1 MKRWL
6 SLLCMFGILCMSW
19 PGVSAQT
26 PDISGPWAHL
36 QVMSSLTNAPVLGTI
51 TLKTMTTIRLEVT
64 QTGTDL
70 SIVFESCAVESES
83 SSPFFKVIFPEAFV
97 KYMGIDTKPARLESQ
112 EKNWQFFQP
121 RYTIVRGVRLQD
133 PEKDPLPT
141 DPNDPRIFDQDKD
154 GKPGMTIRVS
164 VLGFIEGEIYII
176 QRDWNSLRSTTLTPT
191 TIDGLIEWGSEQ
203 VVIGASNPLLA
214 GQSENTPDPKRENS
228 YFRTTRIDPNMSCAQ
243 IVKERDKLFAR

>member
-1 MKRWL
+1 MRRWF
-6 SLLCMFGILCMSW
+6 SLLVLGVLVMGW
-19 PGVSAQT
+19 PSSSAQP

-36 QVMSSLTNAPVLGTI
+36 QVTSSITNAPVLGTI
-51 TLKTMTTIRLEVT
+51 NLKTITTLRLEVT
-64 QTGTDL
+64 QQGSEL
-70 SIVFESCAVESES
+70 SIVFEPCAVESES

-97 KYMGIDTKPARLESQ
+97 KYMGIDTKPARLEFKEPS
-112 EKNWQFFQP
+112 WQLFQP

-176 QRDWNSLRSTTLTPT
+176 QRDWNSLRSTTLNTMI
-191 TIDGLIEWGSEQ
+191 IDGLIEWGSEQ

-214 GQSENTPDPKRENS
+214 GQSENIPDPKKENS
-228 YFRTTRIDPNMSCAQ
+228 YFRTTRIEPNTTCEQ
-243 IVKERDKLFAR
+243 IVKNRDKLFAR

>member
-1 MKRWL
+1 MQRWF
-6 SLLCMFGILCMSW
+6 SLLVFGVCVVGW
-19 PGVSAQT
+19 PSSSAQA
-26 PDISGPWAHL
+26 PDISGAWAHL

-51 TLKTMTTIRLEVT
+51 NLKTLTTLRLEVT
-64 QTGTDL
+64 QKGTDL
-70 SIVFESCAVESES
+70 SIVFEPCAVESES

-112 EKNWQFFQP
+112 ENSWQLFQP

-176 QRDWNSLRSTTLTPT
+176 QRDWNSLRSTTLNTMI
-191 TIDGLIEWGSEQ
+191 IDGLIQWGSEQ

-214 GQSENTPDPKRENS
+214 SQSENVPDPKPENS
-228 YFRTTRIDPNMSCAQ
+228 YFRTTRIEPNTTCEQ
-243 IVKERDKLFAR
+243 IMKNREKLFGR